1 MSRVKLETR
10 NKKYMGIKYFMLFI
24 SGFIL
29 TCFLFSCSKEDND
42 DNTPPS
48 FEILALDST
57 ATYPLSLSDGDTLY
71 YFMDQDSIFNR
82 IRIRFKDDKALSSY
96 NIRIR
101 GLNADATD
109 IVKDTSKVDTVM
121 YPGDTVVYAYW
132 KKNYQSQA
140 IYGKTDKTIIQSVA
154 LDTTTQVSYI
164 DSKNEL
170 KYKLRQTWMKGPY
183 QLKLSVADIQG
194 NETVAYYKIFLA
206 RKYSSNK

>member
-1 MSRVKLETR
+1 
-10 NKKYMGIKYFMLFI
+10 MLFI

-29 TCFLFSCSKEDND
+29 TCFLFSCSKEEND

-101 GLNADATD
+101 GLNSNAMD
-109 IVKDTSKVDTVM
+109 IARDTSKVDTVM
-121 YPGDTVVYAYW
+121 YSGDTVVYAYW
-132 KKNYQSQA
+132 KKNYQSQS
-140 IYGKTDKTIIQSVA
+140 IFGKTDKTITQSIA
-154 LDTTTQVSYI
+154 LDTVFRVSYL
-164 DSKNEL
+164 DSDGDL
-170 KYKLRQTWMKGPY
+170 KTKSYQTWMKGPY

-206 RKYSSNK
+206 RKGSSK